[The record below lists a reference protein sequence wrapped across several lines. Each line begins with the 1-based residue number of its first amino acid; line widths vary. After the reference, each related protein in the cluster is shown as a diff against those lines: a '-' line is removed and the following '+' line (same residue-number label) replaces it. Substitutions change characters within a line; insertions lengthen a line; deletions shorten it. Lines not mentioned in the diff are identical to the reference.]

1 MPFGLNNVP
10 PTYQWVVNMTLNGY
24 LGMFM
29 KLFLDD
35 LNVFDDLDTHLTK
48 L

>member
-10 PTYQWVVNMTLNGY
+10 PTYQWVVNMTFKGY
-24 LGMFM
+24 LGVFM
-29 KLFLDD
+29 ELILDD
-35 LNVFDDLDTHLTK
+35 FDVFNDLDTNLTK